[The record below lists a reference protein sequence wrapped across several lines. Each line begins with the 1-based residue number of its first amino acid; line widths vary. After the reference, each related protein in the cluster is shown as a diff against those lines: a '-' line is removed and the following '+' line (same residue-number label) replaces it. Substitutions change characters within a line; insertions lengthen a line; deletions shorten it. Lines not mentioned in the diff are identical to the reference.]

1 MTPERAAKNEID
13 PATAPTV
20 PGHGPSSIP
29 RKDAKMNEVTNTTAG
44 AREAMPSRFDG
55 MTLQDMRNLFDG
67 VQAAHHV
74 LLTNE
79 WNANGSS
86 LTGSYL
92 WFKVEAER
100 LNNLMQEIA
109 SAALDRQTY
118 DDEDDAW
125 EREQILI
132 RAKPFRMGH
141 RRYRTLT
148 QVELLA

>member
-1 MTPERAAKNEID
+1 MTQKANGPAATGI
-13 PATAPTV
+13 APD
-20 PGHGPSSIP
+20 HGSTLIP
-29 RKDAKMNEVTNTTAG
+29 TQDTKMNEATNTTAG

-67 VQAAHHV
+67 VQAAHHI

-109 SAALDRQTY
+109 NAALDRQTY
-118 DDEDDAW
+118 DDEDDVW

-141 RRYRTLT
+141 RRYRTVT
-148 QVELLA
+148 QVEALA